1 MWGKGWKGGGIS
13 PKSRNLGP
21 GIVTFWHA
29 GPNGC
34 ILAGLQ
40 IRRGVG
46 ASLLL
51 ESQGAGHLAIH
62 LQAIAHKHMP
72 EAQLRCGSYSVA

>member
-1 MWGKGWKGGGIS
+1 MWGKGWKGEGIS

-40 IRRGVG
+40 IRRGVV
-46 ASLLL
+46 ASFLL
-51 ESQGAGHLAIH
+51 ESQGV
-62 LQAIAHKHMP
+62 
-72 EAQLRCGSYSVA
+72 GSLSAFPFSVPFQHPTRSRG